1 MDHDCGDGTRQIA
14 SDDEYKDE
22 EAHDQHP
29 VRTCDSFGRAALR
42 S

>member
-14 SDDEYKDE
+14 SDDEYEE

-29 VRTCDSFGRAALR
+29 VRTCDTFGRAAFR